1 MNTDILDSA
10 ADLFTSS
17 LIGFGIDENT
27 ARYRVT
33 SIIEE
38 LALLFGGQLIYVKK
52 TRNPNAVAER
62 NSRIVAEYDG
72 GNSKE
77 LARKY
82 QLSQATIY
90 QIIKAAK

>member
-1 MNTDILDSA
+1 MDVLDSA
-10 ADLFTSS
+10 AELFTNS

-27 ARYRVT
+27 ARCKT
-33 SIIEE
+33 TDIIQE
-38 LALLFGGQLIYVKK
+38 LAFLFGGQLVYIKK

-62 NSRIVAEYDG
+62 NRRIVAEYDG
-72 GNSKE
+72 SNCKG

-90 QIIKAAK
+90 HIVKAAT